1 MTPIYGAFIMLKE
14 TYVFIDGAYLSKI
27 SRQLGKGKYIKF
39 DLNQFAI
46 NITINQGLWC
56 KGVYYYTAPPFQSN
70 PPTAEEARR
79 KSNYDK
85 FVSKLNKIPRFEVR
99 EGRCQKVDGKYHQ
112 KGVDTILTMDL
123 FEICT
128 KKEVET
134 IIILACDTDFVPI
147 LNRIRKMDIEVILY
161 FYNDYIRGSDFSM
174 SNHILT
180 ACDKSVLINIDLFTK
195 SIKK

>member
-1 MTPIYGAFIMLKE
+1 
-14 TYVFIDGAYLSKI
+14 
-27 SRQLGKGKYIKF
+27 
-39 DLNQFAI
+39 
-46 NITINQGLWC
+46 
-56 KGVYYYTAPPFQSN
+56 
-70 PPTAEEARR
+70 
-79 KSNYDK
+79 
-85 FVSKLNKIPRFEVR
+85 
-99 EGRCQKVDGKYHQ
+99 
-112 KGVDTILTMDL
+112 MDL

-161 FYNDYIRGSDFSM
+161 FYNDYIRGSAFSM